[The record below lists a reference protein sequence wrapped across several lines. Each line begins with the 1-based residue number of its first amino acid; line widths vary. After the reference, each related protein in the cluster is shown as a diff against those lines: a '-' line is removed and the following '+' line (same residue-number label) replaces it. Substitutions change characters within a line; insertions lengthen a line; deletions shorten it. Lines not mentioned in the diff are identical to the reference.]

1 LNARYPYTDDIINYV
16 LKVFSRRELQRD
28 DILDALVAA
37 VTAAGGSKSL
47 ASIPESGE
55 IDTRG
60 ISMEMVFLA
69 L

>member
-1 LNARYPYTDDIINYV
+1 
-16 LKVFSRRELQRD
+16 LQRD
-28 DILDALVAA
+28 DILDALVTA
-37 VTAAGGSKSL
+37 VTAVGGSKSL